1 MTTPLVPAGVDLRGL
16 PWMRLDTSR
25 LLDSDLFALSTGD
38 EFKAAVALWCKAW
51 SQSPAGSLPADDR
64 VLAHLSGAGARWKRV
79 KAMALRGWIACD
91 DGRLYHP
98 VVAEQVLSAWA
109 ERQQYRAEI
118 DAQNQRKQRERA
130 ERAAMFEELKAAG
143 HATPWNTPT
152 GKLRDL
158 VRDLSRDQS
167 QTCHGDSHGLD
178 GTGRDGKAKAYSPDT
193 LPERTRDARTPAQVS
208 LVGQFEGHEAG
219 PNAIHAQQEAPQG
232 LRDGGVATPT
242 QTPNPAAPLS
252 VALNRAGFRCT
263 AMNPDLIA
271 YHAAGGTV
279 EHLLAIAEHPDC
291 AGKAATYVIRFARR
305 ELPQPAKPTTT
316 HPSPRPTAAAPS
328 RTLQGLAALEAL
340 KHGNRTGGPGG
351 LAADRDC
358 DGAAKALPALPRQ
371 NSGV

>member
-1 MTTPLVPAGVDLRGL
+1 VTTPLVPAGVDLRGL

-51 SQSPAGSLPADDR
+51 SQSPAGSLPVDDR
-64 VLAHLSGAGARWKRV
+64 VLAHLSGAGARWKKV

-109 ERQQYRAEI
+109 ERQEYRAEI

-130 ERAAMFEELKAAG
+130 ERAAMFEQLKAAG
-143 HATPWNTPT
+143 QATPWNTPT

-178 GTGRDGKAKAYSPDT
+178 GTGRDGEAKAYSPDT
-193 LPERTRDARTPAQVS
+193 LPERTRDARAPAQPDAR
-208 LVGQFEGHEAG
+208 LVGTFEGH
-219 PNAIHAQQEAPQG
+219 PDP
-232 LRDGGVATPT
+232 P
-242 QTPNPAAPLS
+242 PNPAAPLA
-252 VALNRAGFRCT
+252 VALNRAGYRCT

-271 YHAAGGTV
+271 YHAAGGTA

-305 ELPQPAKPTTT
+305 ELMQPAKPITT

-328 RTLQGLAALEAL
+328 RTLQGLAALEQM
-340 KHGNRTGGPGG
+340 KHGTLVPERDPDRPAEAVHALAGPD
-351 LAADRDC
+351 AR
-358 DGAAKALPALPRQ
+358 R
-371 NSGV
+371 